1 MEPNEETR
9 STGKALSTREQ
20 QQLRQALADPKR
32 SDEKIARTLGFSVVG
47 STVSRYRKKWGFP
60 TASQA
65 RNLDYCPLNELE
77 LKRVTRLV
85 EMMTIASAADL
96 EAQGHMGQDGREVF
110 GTGTEKMQLETEN
123 NRVKRA
129 WFTRG
134 DERWLVDRVLC
145 RSIFPGGRQ
154 WVRRYFRIRSRTIRY
169 AIAAAGRGEFAS
181 MEGDLPISTVLRLI
195 HQGEDPDKIPDAKR
209 SYEVINEEPRL
220 RGDVE
225 EFKAD
230 LLAYFGL

>member
-20 QQLRQALADPKR
+20 QQLRQALADPQR
-32 SDEKIARTLGFSVVG
+32 SDEEIARTLGFSVVG
-47 STVSRYRKKWGFP
+47 STVSRYRKKWGIP
-60 TASQA
+60 AASQA
-65 RNLDYCPLNELE
+65 RKLDYRPMNDQE

-96 EAQGHMGQDGREVF
+96 EAQGHMGRDGREVF

-145 RSIFPGGRQ
+145 RSIFPGARQ

-169 AIAAAGRGEFAS
+169 AGAAAGRGVFAE
-181 MEGDLPISTVLRLI
+181 MEGDLPISTVLRLNR
-195 HQGEDPDKIPDAKR
+195 QGEDPDKIPDAKR
-209 SYEVINEEPRL
+209 SYEVINEELRL

-230 LLAYFGL
+230 LLAYLGL

>member
-1 MEPNEETR
+1 MEPNVEKR
-9 STGKALSTREQ
+9 STGKTLDRQEQ
-20 QQLRQALADPKR
+20 QQLRQALADPQQ
-32 SDEKIARTLGFSVVG
+32 SDEKIAHELEFSVVG
-47 STVSRYRKKWGFP
+47 TTVSRYRKKWGFP

-65 RNLDYCPLNELE
+65 RKLDYRPMNELE

-85 EMMTIASAADL
+85 EMMTIAGAADL
-96 EAQGHMGQDGREVF
+96 EARGPMGPDGRTVI

-169 AIAAAGRGEFAS
+169 AGAAAGRGVFAE

-195 HQGEDPDKIPDAKR
+195 HQLEDPNKIPDAKR
-209 SYEVINEEPRL
+209 SYEVINEELRL

-230 LLAYFGL
+230 LLAYLGL

>member
-20 QQLRQALADPKR
+20 QQLRQALADPQR
-32 SDEKIARTLGFSVVG
+32 SDEEIARVLGFSVVG

-65 RNLDYCPLNELE
+65 RKLDHRPMNALE

-110 GTGTEKMQLETEN
+110 GTGTEKMHLETEN

-129 WFTRG
+129 WFTRS

-145 RSIFPGGRQ
+145 RSTFPGGGQ
-154 WVRRYFRIRSRTIRY
+154 WVRRYFQIRSRTI
-169 AIAAAGRGEFAS
+169 AIAAAGRGVFAE
-181 MEGDLPISTVLRLI
+181 MEGDLPISTVLRLVR
-195 HQGEDPDKIPDAKR
+195 QGEDPDKIPDATR
-209 SYEVINEEPRL
+209 SYEVIKDELRL

-225 EFKAD
+225 DFKTD